1 VSVCNKV
8 LATGRQLSGTVGVIM
23 ANFVVIGQTVAEL

>member
-1 VSVCNKV
+1 
-8 LATGRQLSGTVGVIM
+8 M